1 MSLSQPHSFN
11 IPDETARIAQE
22 AFPKGNTCMTIR
34 EELGLLFSD
43 GDFAALYSLQG
54 QTGESPANL
63 ALVTVLQHMEGLTD
77 RQAAEAV
84 RSRIDWKYLLGLPV
98 NASGFHYSI
107 LSPFRARLLE
117 GGQETLLFDRILERL
132 KARGLLKD
140 KRQQRT
146 DSTHVLAAVRTLNRL
161 ECVGETVSGLVAG
174 ADHT

>member
-1 MSLSQPHSFN
+1 
-11 IPDETARIAQE
+11 
-22 AFPKGNTCMTIR
+22 
-34 EELGLLFSD
+34 
-43 GDFAALYSLQG
+43 
-54 QTGESPANL
+54 L

-84 RSRIDWKYLLGLPV
+84 RSRIDWKYLLGLPL

-146 DSTHVLAAVRTLNRL
+146 DSTHVLAAVLGDPHVMDHERGKISESFILTDQGYQILMNRTRNSIVQALMRSFVIVEGEVTL
-161 ECVGETVSGLVAG
+161 ESGLQIGHGGVVA
-174 ADHT
+174 